1 MDEKTWFD
9 AIVESQIPTVTV
21 PPRALTQ
28 SSWHKNIFELCYT
41 LIMITYFYKKKY
53 WQQNFGQTLFYIF
66 LESSETHFDLFGSEI
81 EVKLNFSLNYGHI

>member
-1 MDEKTWFD
+1 MDEKTWFY

-41 LIMITYFYKKKY
+41 LIMITYFYKNKIIGNKILDKY
-53 WQQNFGQTLFYIF
+53 YFTFSWNLLKRILIYSG
-66 LESSETHFDLFGSEI
+66 
-81 EVKLNFSLNYGHI
+81 VKLK